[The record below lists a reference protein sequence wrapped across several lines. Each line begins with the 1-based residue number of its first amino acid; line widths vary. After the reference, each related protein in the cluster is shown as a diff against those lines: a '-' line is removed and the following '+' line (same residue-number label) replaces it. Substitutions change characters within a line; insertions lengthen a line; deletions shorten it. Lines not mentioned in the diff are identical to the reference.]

1 MWITIAKQEITINSQ
16 QIVSI
21 EPIINNKSYR
31 ILTVINMTD
40 GNSVE
45 IESPVDKITS
55 EITKAEIDNK
65 TSITLTETVKY
76 YSGSV

>member
-1 MWITIAKQEITINSQ
+1 MWITIAKQDITINSQ

-21 EPIINNKSYR
+21 EPITNNTSYR

-40 GNSVE
+40 WNSIE
-45 IESPVDKITS
+45 IESPVDKITN